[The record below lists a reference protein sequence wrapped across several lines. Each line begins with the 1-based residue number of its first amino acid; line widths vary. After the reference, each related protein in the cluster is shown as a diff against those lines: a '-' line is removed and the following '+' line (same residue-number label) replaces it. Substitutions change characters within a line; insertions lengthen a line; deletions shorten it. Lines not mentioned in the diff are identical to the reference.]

1 MCGRFALTATPDQVR
16 LFVDL
21 VELQDFPPRYNIA
34 PTQPVSVVMAGPPR
48 EPGSNLPNR
57 VELLVRWGFIPNW
70 AKNPKELP
78 LLINARSET
87 AAEKNTFRAAMRH
100 RRALIP
106 ASGFYEW
113 KRQGGKPVQA
123 YWIKPRHGGLIAFGG
138 LVETFSEPGGSEVDT
153 GAILTTSANEA
164 ISHIHHRMPV
174 VIQPQDFSRWLDCI
188 NSEPRDVADLMQ
200 PVQPDF
206 FEAIPVSDKVNK
218 FSNTGPEI
226 QERVEPRTEPVL
238 AEKED
243 RNAGQLDLF

>member
-34 PTQPVSVVMAGPPR
+34 PTQPVGVVMAGPPR

-100 RRALIP
+100 RRILVA
-106 ASGFYEW
+106 AS
-113 KRQGGKPVQA
+113 A
-123 YWIKPRHGGLIAFGG
+123 THHWIAWRSDSLAPTCRSIA
-138 LVETFSEPGGSEVDT
+138 
-153 GAILTTSANEA
+153 
-164 ISHIHHRMPV
+164 
-174 VIQPQDFSRWLDCI
+174 
-188 NSEPRDVADLMQ
+188 
-200 PVQPDF
+200 
-206 FEAIPVSDKVNK
+206 
-218 FSNTGPEI
+218 GP
-226 QERVEPRTEPVL
+226 
-238 AEKED
+238 
-243 RNAGQLDLF
+243 